1 MKKIVLVLFVCTAL
15 VTSAQ
20 KLKDTDV
27 PSNVK
32 EAFKKMYPHAEKA
45 TWEKEKGN
53 FEAEFKGPGKN
64 GKQVERSVVLDA
76 TGNYVQ
82 EEVEIETSDLPAAV
96 NDYVKNSLAGK
107 KIKEACAITL
117 PTGETK
123 YEVEIEKTDYIFDS
137 NGKFLMKETST
148 DSDMDG
154 KDD

>member
-1 MKKIVLVLFVCTAL
+1 MKKSLLFLFIVGTTNL
-15 VTSAQ
+15 SAQ

-76 TGNYVQ
+76 NGNYVQ
-82 EEVEIETSDLPAAV
+82 EEVEIETTDLPAAV
-96 NDYVKNSLAGK
+96 NDYVKNSLGGK

-137 NGKFLMKETST
+137 TGKFLLKETAT
-148 DSDMDG
+148 DLDMDG